1 MANKE
6 YVAATP
12 GVALSP
18 GAMVR
23 VARETHAWSQAKLA
37 ALSGIPQPAISAIES
52 GRETLGIERA
62 EKLARAL
69 RVHPSVLVW
78 PNWEAKPLAKSRSA
92 TKASK
97 TATR

>member
-6 YVAATP
+6 YVSAKP
-12 GVALSP
+12 GVVLSP

-23 VARETHAWSQAKLA
+23 VARETHEWSQAKLA

-78 PNWEAKPLAKSRSA
+78 PNWETRPLAKSRTS
-92 TKASK
+92 TKGSK